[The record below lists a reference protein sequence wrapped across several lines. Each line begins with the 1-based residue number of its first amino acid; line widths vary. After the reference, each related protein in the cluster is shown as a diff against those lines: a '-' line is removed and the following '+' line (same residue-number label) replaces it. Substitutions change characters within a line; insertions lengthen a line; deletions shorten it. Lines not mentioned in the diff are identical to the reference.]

1 MRIGELSHRAE
12 LPIPTIKFYL
22 REGLLPP
29 GRSVREG
36 RQLYYDE
43 RHLSRL
49 ALIRT
54 LTVLGGMSLASVRT
68 VVRALDDGGTRT
80 ADLSAVI
87 NDAMATEDTGVPAVV
102 GNRDVAARVDALVDH
117 LGWRVDPDSPGRHTL
132 ARVLAALEQHAGVEV
147 GALMPYAA
155 MAMSLSTMEA
165 AGLPPRLESEADAV
179 AVVAQIVLLDAA
191 LLALRRLAREHLGQ
205 AGGSGRGERP

>member
-1 MRIGELSHRAE
+1 M
-12 LPIPTIKFYL
+12 PIPTIKFYL

-29 GRSVREG
+29 GRSVRES
-36 RQLYYDE
+36 RQLHYDE

-87 NDAMATEDTGVPAVV
+87 NDAMTAGDTGATEVV
-102 GNRDVAARVDALVDH
+102 GSRQAAARVDALVDD

-132 ARVLAALEQHAGVEV
+132 AQVLAALEQHAGVEV
-147 GALMPYAA
+147 SALMPYAA
-155 MAMSLSTMEA
+155 MAMSLTTMEA
-165 AGLPPRLESEADAV
+165 AGLPPRIESEADAV
-179 AVVAQIVLLDAA
+179 AVVAQLVLLDAA

-205 AGGSGRGERP
+205 AGGAERGERP